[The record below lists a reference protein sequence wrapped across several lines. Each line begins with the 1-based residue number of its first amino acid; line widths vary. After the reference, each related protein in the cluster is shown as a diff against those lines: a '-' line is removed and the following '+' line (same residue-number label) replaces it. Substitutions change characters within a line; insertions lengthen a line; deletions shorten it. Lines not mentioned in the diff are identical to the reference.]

1 MKVIK
6 KQTNSK
12 MCIIC
17 GMENPSGLQAP
28 FYEIEDGS
36 VVSIFKFKDIHQS
49 YPERTHG
56 GLICAML
63 DEVVGRSLWTVE
75 PEQWG
80 VTTNLTMKYRKP
92 VPYNTE
98 LYAVGKIID
107 NKSRTFKGIG
117 KILDKDGNVLA
128 EAEVIYIKLPL
139 YKISEN
145 NHEDVNIY
153 YPDDV
158 KEINI

>member
-17 GMENPSGLQAP
+17 GMENPAGLHAS
-28 FYEIEDGS
+28 FYEMEDNS
-36 VVSIFKFKDIHQS
+36 VVSLFQFKDIHQS

-56 GLICAML
+56 GLICAMI
-63 DEVVGRSLWTVE
+63 DEIVGRALWVYE
-75 PEQWG
+75 PTQWG
-80 VTTNLTMKYRKP
+80 VTTNLSMKYRKP
-92 VPYNTE
+92 VPYDTP
-98 LYAVGKIID
+98 LIAQGMIID

-117 KILDKDGNVLA
+117 KIMDMDKNVLA

-139 YKISEN
+139 SKISEA

-153 YPDDV
+153 YDDDV
-158 KEINI
+158 KEIDI